1 MTLLESKVKEI
12 IKRDGSKEPF
22 DPEKVFKAIKKAV
35 IAVGGTDFDRTKY
48 LAQEVIKSVEEKFTE
63 TTPSVEDIQDLVEK
77 TLINEG
83 HATTAKAYIL
93 FRQKRKE
100 FRELATS
107 ILEGKKTRL
116 KLSEN
121 SLIVLKERY
130 LWHTP
135 QGIETPEEL
144 FTRVAKAIAST
155 SQQEKDFY
163 TILSNLDF
171 LPSTPTLINAG
182 KKEPQLLPAH
192 VLPIE
197 DSLASIYET
206 LKNAVLIQKSGS
218 GTGFSFSRLR
228 PKQDRVNTIRRIA
241 SGPIHFMKLY
251 NKALDTVL
259 QIEKRKGANMAIL
272 RIDHPEIM
280 DFITLKSDNED
291 MKNFNLSVA
300 ITDEF
305 MKAVENNTEY
315 NLINPRTGEITQ
327 RIAARQVFD
336 MLVLMAWKT
345 GDPGIVFID
354 RINNSRSNPTPKLGR
369 IESTNPC
376 GEAPLLPS
384 EACPFGSINL
394 AHHVKD
400 MHIDYDKLKTTIHH
414 AINFLDNI
422 IDKTHYHSQETE
434 YLCKN
439 NRKIGLGIM
448 GFADLLFQLKMPY
461 DSPEAVALASQL
473 MNYISYEA
481 DNASKNLAREK
492 KPFPNHLISIYGEPL
507 RNAVRTAISPTGSI
521 SMIANCSP
529 GIEPA
534 YALSY
539 TKRVLGGK
547 ELLYINEHLENA
559 LKEYHIHTEE
569 LITKIASTGSIAH
582 QKEIPDSLKHIFKTA
597 HEITPEWHVKMQSAF
612 QQHTDNAVSKTV
624 NFPSTATT
632 TDVANVYQLAY
643 KLGCKGITIY
653 RDNSKTEQVLTTPTK
668 TQQTLHCPQCSKPL
682 LIENNTTTC
691 ICGYQL
697 TTT

>member
-1 MTLLESKVKEI
+1 MTLVESKVKEI
-12 IKRDGSKEPF
+12 IKRDGSKVLF
-22 DPEKVFKAIKKAV
+22 DPEKVFYAIKKAV

-48 LAQEVIKSVEEKFTE
+48 LAQEVIKALEEKFID

-77 TLINEG
+77 ILINEG

-100 FRELATS
+100 FRELATN

-121 SLIVLKERY
+121 ALIVLKERY

-144 FTRVAKAIAST
+144 FTRVAKALAT
-155 SQQEKDFY
+155 TPQQEQDFY
-163 TILSNLDF
+163 LMLSNLDF

-182 KKEPQLLPAH
+182 KKNQQLLPAH
-192 VLPIE
+192 VLPIN
-197 DSLASIYET
+197 DSLESIYDT
-206 LKNAVLIQKSGS
+206 LKNAVLIQKAGS

-228 PKQDRVNTIRRIA
+228 QKQDNVNTTQGIA

-251 NKALDTVL
+251 NNALDTVL

-272 RIDHPEIM
+272 RIDHPDIM
-280 DFITLKSDNED
+280 EFITLKSDSNE
-291 MKNFNLSVA
+291 MTNFNISVA
-300 ITDEF
+300 LTDEF
-305 MKAVENNTEY
+305 MKAVEQNSEY
-315 NLINPRTGEITQ
+315 NLISPRTGEVTQ

-345 GDPGIVFID
+345 GDPGIIFID
-354 RINNSRSNPTPKLGR
+354 HINNSRSNPTPKLGR

-376 GEAPLLPS
+376 GEAPLLPN

-394 AHHVKD
+394 AHFVKNKN
-400 MHIDYDKLKTTIHH
+400 IDYQRLKTVIHN
-414 AINFLDNI
+414 ATTFLDNT
-422 IDKTHYHSQETE
+422 IDTNNYLLNETE
-434 YLCKN
+434 QLCKN

-448 GFADLLFQLKMPY
+448 GFADLLFQLKIPY
-461 DSPEAVALASQL
+461 DSNEAVALASQL
-473 MNYISYEA
+473 MSYISYEA
-481 DNASKNLAREK
+481 DLASKNLAIDK
-492 KPFPNHLISIYGEPL
+492 KPFPNHRISIYGEPL
-507 RNAVRTAISPTGSI
+507 RNATRTAISPTGSI
-521 SMIANCSP
+521 SMIANTSP

-559 LKEYHIHTEE
+559 LKEYHLHTEE
-569 LITKIASTGSIAH
+569 LIRTIALTGSIAH
-582 QKEIPDSLKHIFKTA
+582 LKEIPEQLKKIFKTA
-597 HEITPEWHVKMQSAF
+597 HEITPHWHVSMQAAF
-612 QQHTDNAVSKTV
+612 QNNTDNAVSKTV
-624 NFPSTATT
+624 NFPNTATT
-632 TDVANVYQLAY
+632 TDVANVYLTAY

-653 RDNSKTEQVLTTPTK
+653 RDRSKTEQVLTTQHNTTPT
-668 TQQTLHCPQCSKPL
+668 TRCPQCSTPL
-682 LIENNTTTC
+682 TITNGTANCT
-691 ICGYQL
+691 CGYQL
-697 TTT
+697 INT